1 MVAVVFNSLRVAKKL
16 KKEGLPPQQ
25 ADVIVEAMTDMKSE
39 LATRQDIKNLE
50 KSFVRELVTLE
61 HKISDKLTLRIVGG
75 IFVLFCALGTL
86 LAYIWDKL
94 EPVISKLPN

>member
-1 MVAVVFNSLRVAKKL
+1 MVAAVFNSLRVAKKL

-39 LATRQDIKNLE
+39 LATRQDIENLE

-61 HKISDKLTLRIVGG
+61 HKISDKLTVRIGGG
-75 IFVLFCALGTL
+75 IFLILCAVGAFLG
-86 LAYIWDKL
+86 YVWDKL
-94 EPVISKLPN
+94 EQVISKLPN